1 MKRKSSIKHLKSNT
15 HNSRK
20 KPHTK
25 LEKQYNYIKSRNV
38 NISKRAFT
46 TYYNNLRKAKRKLSR
61 DKGIMATK
69 LYSLNSVSRITSKSE
84 LTRINKRLK
93 EILSRGYKKTH
104 NEEVRAKI
112 NTNLDYIYGEQSA
125 QVKAWFN
132 NLTDTQF
139 IEFMESN
146 PDIEQLQYLYE
157 EEAKRFIDLLGLEI
171 NKIKGRFEYKEISLK
186 IKKSHKRRK
195 KDKKQ

>member
-1 MKRKSSIKHLKSNT
+1 MKRKSSIKRIKNKT
-15 HNSRK
+15 RK
-20 KPHTK
+20 KPLTK

-46 TYYNNLRKAKRKLSR
+46 AYYNNLRKAKRKLSR
-61 DKGIMATK
+61 DKNIMATK

-84 LTRINKRLK
+84 LTRINNRLK

-104 NEEVRAKI
+104 NEEVRAKL
-112 NTNLDYIYGEQSA
+112 NTNLDYIYGEQSG
-125 QVKAWFN
+125 QVKSWFN
-132 NLTDTQF
+132 NLSDTQF
-139 IEFMESN
+139 IEFMEEN

-171 NKIKGRFEYKEISLK
+171 NKIKGRFEYKEINIK
-186 IKKSHKRRK
+186 IKKSRKRR
-195 KDKKQ
+195 